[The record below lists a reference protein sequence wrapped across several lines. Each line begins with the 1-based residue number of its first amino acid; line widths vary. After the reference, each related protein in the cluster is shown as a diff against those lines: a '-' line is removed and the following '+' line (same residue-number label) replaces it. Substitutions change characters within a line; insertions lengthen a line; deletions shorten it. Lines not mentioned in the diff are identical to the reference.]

1 MFVFRHALI
10 NKIIYL
16 GALFNKTLLGLLG
29 YLVKNK
35 TLKKSNSLKGNR
47 KANMRKVVRGL

>member
-16 GALFNKTLLGLLG
+16 GALFNKNLLGLLG

-47 KANMRKVVRGL
+47 KANMRKAVRGL